1 MENEYLLRIDF
12 KKGTENPERVFS
24 AMSELIQA
32 FREIDRSLSASISTE
47 IDAKLILED
56 IEAGSIIAKIK
67 SALESVDDD
76 DLKQLD
82 WKPIVGK
89 YLVQGK
95 RRFINFL
102 EEKEKIKDKKQ
113 IEELRND
120 LVELATETKVLQLPI
135 YQPIPDDRL
144 LKNLQKLGD
153 ATTPLIAEDSVIF
166 GGNGEEVTLNKNF
179 KIPQETIEE
188 ILTERVLTGTHEM
201 ILKIKKPDYLGQSM
215 WEFKHEGRLVP
226 AKILHAE
233 WLAKF
238 HNQKVKVNPG
248 DSIRAIVE
256 INVSYDRHGEVIGRH
271 YEVKEILESI
281 PMAKYE
287 QNDLL

>member
-12 KKGTENPERVFS
+12 KKGTENPERIFS

-32 FREIDRSLSASISTE
+32 FLEIDRSLSHSISTE
-47 IDAKLILED
+47 ISSKLILDD
-56 IEAGSIIAKIK
+56 IEAGSIIAKVR
-67 SALESVDDD
+67 SALESVDDEA
-76 DLKQLD
+76 LGSLE

-95 RRFINFL
+95 HKLVQFL
-102 EEKEKIKDKKQ
+102 KNKEKIKSKQ
-113 IEELRND
+113 EIQALREEL
-120 LVELATETKVLQLPI
+120 VALAGETEVLQLPV
-135 YQPIPDDRL
+135 YQPIPEDRL
-144 LKNLQKLGD
+144 LKNLQKLGE
-153 ATTPLIAEDSVIF
+153 ATTPLLEEDSVF
-166 GGNGEEVTLNKNF
+166 YGGDGEEITLNKTF

-215 WEFKHEGRLVP
+215 WEFKHEGRLLP
-226 AKILHAE
+226 AKIRHAG
-233 WLAKF
+233 WLTKF
-238 HNQKVKVNPG
+238 HNQEVMVGPG

-271 YEVKEILESI
+271 YEVLEVLEIIHLPDHKQDE
-281 PMAKYE
+281 
-287 QNDLL
+287 LL

>member
-1 MENEYLLRIDF
+1 METEYLLRIDF
-12 KKGTENPERVFS
+12 KKGTENPERIFF

-47 IDAKLILED
+47 IDTKLILED
-56 IEAGSIIAKIK
+56 IEAGSIIAKVK
-67 SALESVDDD
+67 SVLESVDNDA
-76 DLKQLD
+76 LGNLE

-95 RRFINFL
+95 CKLIEFL
-102 EEKEKIKDKKQ
+102 ETKEKIENKKQ

-120 LVELATETKVLQLPI
+120 LVKLASETKVLQLPV
-135 YQPIPDDRL
+135 YQPIPEDRL
-144 LKNLQKLGD
+144 LKNLQKLGE
-153 ATTPLIAEDSVIF
+153 ATTPLLADDSVSF
-166 GGNGEEVTLNKNF
+166 SGDGEEITLNKTF

-188 ILTERVLTGTHEM
+188 ILTDRILTGTHEM

-226 AKILHAE
+226 AKILHVE

-238 HNQKVKVNPG
+238 HNQKVKGGPG
-248 DSIRAIVE
+248 DSIRAIVKTSV
-256 INVSYDRHGEVIGRH
+256 NYDRHGEVIGRH
-271 YEVKEILESI
+271 HEVLKVLEVL
-281 PMAKYE
+281 PMEKLE
-287 QNDLL
+287 QGELL